1 MPARP
6 DHLDARGH
14 WLGTL
19 LVASVLTTLYAL
31 LITPLWSPG
40 GDSELYACLAR
51 SLARG
56 DGYTYN
62 GEVVRLLPPGWP
74 IVLAGVFKLSPTFLA
89 GKLVNLLCMV
99 GFAALAHRVLLRFVT
114 NRLAVFATI
123 VGGMLGMAY
132 PLTMWLHTDALFCL
146 LAWASVLTAMRA
158 VEADAPR
165 ARWLWLSTTFL
176 LSILLLSV
184 RFAAVFQWA
193 LVATLLLAGFA
204 GNVSRRR
211 LLILVGSIGG
221 GLVLLAGMFVATL
234 LLIGHYGESAEP
246 VSDLSSSAADS
257 EHALPNV
264 IDNGQRKGRP
274 YVVDRLLRLANAGQW
289 AAWTLWYPS
298 RFASGIGPIGHVVN
312 VVGWFA
318 LAWLVVAAWKQRA
331 QLSGWLWL
339 ATLGYVLA
347 YAVLWPLPN
356 ARYLT
361 PIGPLLL
368 TGVLV
373 GVRSIHRPTL
383 RKWLSVS
390 FVATLVGFNALLY
403 AIDVSVA
410 RSGDYYATYEA
421 GRTVSLL
428 DATAYLR
435 DQGIEDG
442 DVIVSERYDN
452 LGKNRY
458 VRSSTREAVLLLDR
472 DVIPAPDRYSI
483 EPIDPTGDLFAHP
496 EAEAVKPDFWKWATQ
511 EQGATWYLYQRR
523 VEPWR
528 LWHFRLTDSLH
539 ARLDDRERM
548 FNVPA
553 TGEADGWVLYR
564 LGDGKAKRIDVPASD
579 YRLRRVPGM

>member
-1 MPARP
+1 M
-6 DHLDARGH
+6 L
-14 WLGTL
+14 LG
-19 LVASVLTTLYAL
+19 LYAL
-31 LITPLWSPG
+31 LLTPLWSPG

-99 GFAALAHRVLLRFVT
+99 GSASLAHRVLLRFVT
-114 NRLAVFATI
+114 NRLAVFAAVT
-123 VGGMLGMAY
+123 GGMLGMAY

-146 LAWASVLTAMRA
+146 LAWAGVLAAVRA
-158 VEADAPR
+158 TEANAGR
-165 ARWLWLSTTFL
+165 SRWLWLGAVFA

-193 LVATLLLAGFA
+193 LVAILLLAGF
-204 GNVSRRR
+204 GKNVSRPRLATLVGGVGGG
-211 LLILVGSIGG
+211 LLILAALFVG
-221 GLVLLAGMFVATL
+221 TL
-234 LLIGHYGESAEP
+234 LLIGYYGDSGSPA
-246 VSDLSSSAADS
+246 SDLSSSAADS

-274 YVVDRLLRLANAGQW
+274 YAVDRLLRLANTGQW
-289 AAWTLWYPS
+289 AAWTLWYPT
-298 RFASGIGPIGHVVN
+298 RFASGVGPIGYVVN
-312 VVGWFA
+312 LVGWFA
-318 LAWLVVAAWKQRA
+318 LAWVAVAAWTQRTQFA
-331 QLSGWLWL
+331 GWLWL
-339 ATLGYVLA
+339 GTLGYVLA
-347 YAVLWPLPN
+347 YAFLWPLPN

-361 PIGPLLL
+361 PVGPLLIA
-368 TGVLV
+368 GVLV
-373 GVRSIHRPTL
+373 GVGSIGWPRL
-383 RKWLSVS
+383 RKWLAIS
-390 FVATLVGFNALLY
+390 FVATLVCFNALLY
-403 AIDVSVA
+403 AIDVGVA
-410 RSGDYYATYEA
+410 RSGDYYASYEA
-421 GRTVSLL
+421 GRTISLL

-435 DQGIEDG
+435 DQGVDDG

-452 LGKNRY
+452 LGKNRF

-483 EPIDPTGDLFAHP
+483 EPIDPLGELFTHP
-496 EAEAVKPDFWKWATQ
+496 EAEAVKPDFWEWATQ

-528 LWHFRLTDSLH
+528 LWHFRLSDGIH
-539 ARLDDRERM
+539 ARLDERERM

-553 TGEADGWVLYR
+553 TGESDGWVLYR
-564 LGDGKAKRIDVPASD
+564 LGDGKAARIDVPASD
-579 YRLRRVPGM
+579 HDLRRVPGM